1 MFHTRSLHDR
11 PYGPAPSTARFAD
24 QKRRFR
30 GGRAPARAHARVHT
44 PRVSRPAAA
53 RANARNG
60 VVAVLVDRAKGFVAE
75 KIAQIPK
82 PEAKLE
88 SISFK
93 GISRESITMHSNVK
107 VNNPYEHR
115 IPICELTYTFKSAGK
130 VIASGTM
137 PDPGWI
143 AASGTTKLELPVKVP
158 YDFIVSLIKDLGGDW
173 DIDYVLEVGITIDLP
188 VVGSF
193 TIPLT
198 TEGEMKLPTF
208 RDLF

>member
-1 MFHTRSLHDR
+1 MSAAEEGRER
-11 PYGPAPSTARFAD
+11 PD
-24 QKRRFR
+24 E
-30 GGRAPARAHARVHT
+30 
-44 PRVSRPAAA
+44 AAA
-53 RANARNG
+53 RVAAVTTGEGGEEERRERG
-60 VVAVLVDRAKGFVAE
+60 VVAGLVDRAKGFVAE

-82 PEAKLE
+82 PDATLDRV
-88 SISFK
+88 SFK
-93 GISRESITMHSNVK
+93 GVSRECITLHSHVD
-107 VNNPYEHR
+107 VNNPYAHR
-115 IPICELTYTFKSAGK
+115 IPICELTYTFKSGGK

-158 YDFIVSLIKDLGGDW
+158 YDFIMSLIKDLGGDW
-173 DIDYVLEVGITIDLP
+173 DIDYVLEVGVTIDLP
-188 VVGSF
+188 VIGSF